1 MLNFK
6 LGLEEFKKTNSETEI
21 STPQTTR
28 NIFQIK
34 YNLYKIKGNKCSIK
48 ETYYINIKKNIK
60 NI

>member
-34 YNLYKIKGNKCSIK
+34 YNLYKLKGNKCSIK
-48 ETYYINIKKNIK
+48 KTYYINIKKI
-60 NI
+60 